1 VCKVPAVEVDRFLR
15 VVGIVLNPTTS
26 RERRAACADFFAH
39 AGMMERLAQE
49 LARKE
54 PAP

>member
-1 VCKVPAVEVDRFLR
+1 MRKVPAAEVDRFLR

-26 RERRAACADFFAH
+26 RDRRAAYADFFAD

-54 PAP
+54 TAP